1 VSPALMGVC
10 GVAPLTI
17 ISHSLDIVRHY
28 ASLIARAKHEIFF
41 TTNVWEASEAASIVA
56 DALRALSKAVVERG
70 GSKVVVKI
78 SAWRQGCG

>member
-1 VSPALMGVC
+1 MGVC

-28 ASLIARAKHEIFF
+28 ASLIVRAKHEIFF

-70 GSKVVVKI
+70 GNKVVVKI
-78 SAWRQGCG
+78 SALRQGCG